1 MDSLSEDPTQSRV
14 AQGLGEYLIASSLSL
29 SKVRDLQA
37 RMAKLREELALLTK
51 VSFVRIYGLKRE
63 GDELFKMDF
72 HKL

>member
-1 MDSLSEDPTQSRV
+1 
-14 AQGLGEYLIASSLSL
+14 
-29 SKVRDLQA
+29 
-37 RMAKLREELALLTK
+37 MAKLREELALLTK